1 VFPALIAFDR
11 RGDLYVTDMPINAIR
26 EFSRSGVDLGY
37 FATTGLSAPAGL
49 AFDKEGNLYISN
61 RGNNTIRIFS
71 PAGEDLGN
79 FATTGMIGPVGLAF
93 SPEPED
99 DSQDGEDGT
108 LSLLVGSDGP

>member
-1 VFPALIAFDR
+1 
-11 RGDLYVTDMPINAIR
+11 MPINAIR

-49 AFDKEGNLYISN
+49 VFDKEGNLYVSN
-61 RGNNTIRIFS
+61 RGDNTIRIFS
-71 PAGEDLGN
+71 RSGDDLGY

-99 DSQDGEDGT
+99 DSQGDEDGT
-108 LSLLVGSDGP
+108 LSLLVGPVGP